1 MEIIFFIGLVALIAF
16 NVYASRRCYT
26 DVFSSTKQRWFQI
39 GFVWLVPFMGAALAL
54 KMLSRE
60 QEKSSGRYSEETKL
74 GGDFAGSGKLNSKG
88 YISASGENADS
99 IGASDASSD
108 A

>member
-39 GFVWLVPFMGAALAL
+39 AFIWAVPFMGAALVM
-54 KMLSRE
+54 KIIGGKPE
-60 QEKSSGRYSEETKL
+60 NSSGQYQEVPKL
-74 GGDFAGSGKLNSKG
+74 GGEFSGSGKLNSKG
-88 YISASGENADS
+88 YISAVGENSHS
-99 IGASDASSD
+99 ISDDVSTD